1 MTGGSPSHARLP
13 AHRPVHA
20 QTSAS
25 ATNAPRVLLVESL
38 DAAGSDRAD
47 ARDRCA
53 GLRALR
59 AVVRVAVIHAD
70 GAPPVIGAEQAIA
83 TPGAFAEW
91 DASPA
96 GLAQLREFAR
106 EGRFDVVLVAAAN
119 TGGGHAARALPDGLP
134 VHWWPTGLA
143 SAPGWGARLGFGRGG
158 RHPALASPSS
168 SGDAATPA
176 GLAWS
181 SVGARPAGR
190 GRLTLWDGEY
200 LLAPL
205 PLSGE
210 SGSRLLAAFAALDGE
225 WCGLDLVV
233 LAEPQ
238 PSFEREAR
246 ARGIGP
252 RVHFVGRAPREAE
265 WAWWMHARAAVI
277 GGGGAVAG
285 GLLLRGLEAGCPMM
299 VVRSDPTGMA
309 IAGWLERH
317 ASRVSPRAGEV
328 TGDTLARLLGRDAA
342 VENVRAQGR
351 ALAAEHDWNR
361 LAARLA
367 VAIPALA
374 GSAPVRAR
382 PHAAA

>member
-1 MTGGSPSHARLP
+1 
-13 AHRPVHA
+13 VHPLTNA
-20 QTSAS
+20 P

-53 GLRALR
+53 GLRTLR
-59 AVVRVAVIHAD
+59 AVVRVAVIHAE
-70 GAPPVIGAEQAIA
+70 GAPGLIGAEQAIA

-106 EGRFDVVLVAAAN
+106 EGRFDVVLVAAAS
-119 TGGGHAARALPDGLP
+119 TGGGPAARVLADGLP

-143 SAPGWGARLGFGRGG
+143 PAPGWGARLGFGRGG
-158 RHPALASPSS
+158 RHPALASPP
-168 SGDAATPA
+168 GDAATPA

-181 SVGARPAGR
+181 SVGARTAGR

-205 PLSGE
+205 PLAGE
-210 SGSRLLAAFAALDGE
+210 SGSRLLAGFAALDGE

-238 PSFEREAR
+238 SAFEREAR

-299 VVRSDPTGMA
+299 VVRSDPTGIA
-309 IAGWLERH
+309 IAGWLEGH
-317 ASRVSPRAGEV
+317 GSLVSPRAGEV
-328 TGDTLARLLGRDAA
+328 TGETLARLLGRDAA
-342 VENVRAQGR
+342 VESARARGR
-351 ALAAEHDWNR
+351 ALAAAHDWNR

-367 VAIPALA
+367 AAIPALA
-374 GSAPVRAR
+374 GRAPVRAR
-382 PHAAA
+382 PHVAA

>member
-1 MTGGSPSHARLP
+1 MEGRRPSGARLN
-13 AHRPVHA
+13 ADRPVHA
-20 QTSAS
+20 QTSGS

-53 GLRALR
+53 ALRALR

-70 GAPPVIGAEQAIA
+70 GGQSVVGAGQAIA

-106 EGRFDVVLVAAAN
+106 EGRFDVVLVAASSI
-119 TGGGHAARALPDGLP
+119 GGGPAARVLPEGLP

-143 SAPGWGARLGFGRGG
+143 AAPGWSARLGFGRGR
-158 RHPALASPSS
+158 RHPALASPAS
-168 SGDAATPA
+168 SGDDATPA
-176 GLAWS
+176 GLACS
-181 SVGARPAGR
+181 SVGALPAGR

-205 PLSGE
+205 ALSGT

-238 PSFEREAR
+238 PAFEREAR

-285 GLLLRGLEAGCPMM
+285 GLLLRGLESGCPMM
-299 VVRSDPTGMA
+299 VVRSDPTGTA
-309 IAGWLERH
+309 IVGWLERR
-317 ASRVSPRAGEV
+317 ASLVGPQAGEV
-328 TGDTLARLLGRDAA
+328 TAETLARLLGRDAT
-342 VENVRAQGR
+342 VDHVRTQGR

-361 LAARLA
+361 LAKRL
-367 VAIPALA
+367 VAALPVLA

-382 PHAAA
+382 PSAAA